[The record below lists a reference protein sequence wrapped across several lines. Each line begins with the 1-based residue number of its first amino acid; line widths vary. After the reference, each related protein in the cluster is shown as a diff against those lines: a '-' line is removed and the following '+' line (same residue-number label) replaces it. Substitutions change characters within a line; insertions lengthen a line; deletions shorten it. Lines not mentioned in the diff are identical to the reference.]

1 MAKGKLQSAKDRL
14 KKAVAENKS
23 LQKVGGAIKRANT
36 EENRKLLLIGGG
48 AAALGTA
55 AGYKAQEYLE
65 GADAP
70 VPMNVALIGDAV
82 PLTTAIGLA
91 VAVYGAMKLRGQSQA
106 AVSGFGG
113 GLAGGG
119 YVHQLTKG

>member
-14 KKAVAENKS
+14 KKAVAENKT
-23 LQKVGGAIKRANT
+23 LAKAKGAIVRANT

-65 GADAP
+65 APDAP

-82 PLTTAIGLA
+82 PLTTVAGLA
-91 VAVYGAMKLRGQSQA
+91 IAVYGAMKLKGQSQA
-106 AVSGFGG
+106 AVAGFGG

-119 YVHQLTKG
+119 YVHQMTKG